1 VTATQWIT
9 AACTCALLAL
19 SACADNTAGGNQAAG
34 NTPAGSSVG
43 GTAIITGQWTLTI
56 DTPRGI
62 QNPIVEISEVDGVL
76 KGTYQSFRG
85 PLDIT
90 EVTLDGND
98 FSFPLK
104 ITVPIGTIEVS
115 YAGTINGD
123 EMTGLV
129 KNPRGEVPF
138 TGIRTGS

>member
-19 SACADNTAGGNQAAG
+19 SQAAG

-115 YAGTINGD
+115 YAGT
-123 EMTGLV
+123 
-129 KNPRGEVPF
+129 
-138 TGIRTGS
+138 GIRTGS